1 MLASSHYDSSS
12 DCFTGLFFFPNGLRP
27 SLLSELPVDV
37 RVRVLQWQRLD
48 VVLEWR
54 EEDDSGSEVIKRSTS
69 LAYPDLLTLSTQVCL
84 FVRLVSTSSG
94 RMPRLR
100 VSTVSRYSLLSSL
113 CSAGVILPELY
124 DVTFSLQRPHDRF
137 RYSGSIDRAPRC
149 PPPAPT
155 AHHRLP
161 AFSFGSSGEC
171 TKVTHHHI

>member
-27 SLLSELPVDV
+27 SLLSKLPVDV

-54 EEDDSGSEVIKRSTS
+54 EEDNSGSEVIRRSTS
-69 LAYPDLLTLSTQVCL
+69 LAYPDLLTLSTQV

-100 VSTVSRYSLLSSL
+100 VSTVSRYSLLSFL
-113 CSAGVILPELY
+113 HFVGVIIPALHS
-124 DVTFSLQRPHDRF
+124 VTFSLQRPHDRF
-137 RYSGSIDRAPRC
+137 RYTGSIDRAPRC

-155 AHHRLP
+155 THHRLP

-171 TKVTHHHI
+171 TKITQRHI